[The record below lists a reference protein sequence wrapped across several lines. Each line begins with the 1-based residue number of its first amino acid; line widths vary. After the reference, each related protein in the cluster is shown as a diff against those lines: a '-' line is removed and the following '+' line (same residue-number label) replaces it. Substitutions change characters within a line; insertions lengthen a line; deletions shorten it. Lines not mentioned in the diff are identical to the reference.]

1 MIRRRVL
8 LAAAAVLPA
17 RRAAAAAFPP
27 VQDWAGQRLRRN
39 GTGTRRYIGVE
50 IYRAA
55 LYLPVPMQ
63 DAAAILDD
71 PAPKLILLRY
81 ARAVTAPVAT
91 TAWREAFAANG
102 GGPVPPALLDWVR
115 ATAPGEEERYGFTA
129 AGAQLSGPGRP
140 DTLLPGAAASRGLL
154 ATWLGQ
160 APPSEA
166 LKRGLLG
173 GDGD

>member
-1 MIRRRVL
+1 MIRRRIL
-8 LAAAAVLPA
+8 LAAGALHPA
-17 RRAAAAAFPP
+17 RTVAAEAFPAA
-27 VQDWAGQRLRRN
+27 QDWAGLRLRRN
-39 GTGTRRYIGVE
+39 GTGTRRYIGLE

-63 DAAAILDD
+63 DATAILAD

-81 ARAVTAPVAT
+81 ARAVTAAVAA

-102 GGPVPPALLDWVR
+102 GGPAPPALLDWVR
-115 ATAPGEEERYGFTA
+115 TAAPGEEERYGFTA

-140 DTLLPGAAASRGLL
+140 DAVLPGAAASRGLL
-154 ATWLGQ
+154 ATWLGR
-160 APPSEA
+160 APPTEA